1 MKALLRT
8 QFGHNN
14 KNQNF
19 FDDFFGRDFFDL
31 SPAMVKT
38 MPAVNVKEDE
48 TKFTVEVAA
57 PGMNKDNFNI
67 HLEDGILTISSESKT
82 EQSESDEK
90 TKYTRKEF
98 SYSSF
103 KRSFTL
109 DEEAINTDAIAA
121 SYENGVLHI
130 DLPKKEKVEPEKK
143 TKTIFIS

>member
-1 MKALLRT
+1 MKALLKT
-8 QFGHNN
+8 QFGHP
-14 KNQNF
+14 KHQHF
-19 FDDFFGRDFFDL
+19 FDDFFGKDFFDF
-31 SPAMVKT
+31 SPSVVKT

-57 PGMNKDNFNI
+57 PGMNKDAFNI
-67 HLEDGILTISSESKT
+67 KLEDGILTISFENKT
-82 EQSESDEK
+82 EKTETDEK

-109 DEEAINTDAIAA
+109 DEETINTDAIAA
-121 SYENGVLHI
+121 KYENGVLHI

-143 TKTIFIS
+143 TKTISIS